1 MPRDDAA
8 QIELWRLPLLS
19 HANRSLALDRFS
31 DLTRRNDVAVK
42 GSLKRPQCDGIA
54 IGCTC
59 PELQFFLDMR
69 GQFLLGNIGV
79 AIRDGLRA
87 RPALAVAALPG
98 FPRRHEGFSVWTV
111 VSHSVFLSVL
121 APIDHRSN
129 LNGVQADPQG
139 E

>member
-54 IGCTC
+54 IGCAC

-69 GQFLLGNIGV
+69 QFLLGNIGV

-87 RPALAVAALPG
+87 RPALGVATLPG
-98 FPRRHEGFSVWTV
+98 FRRPHEGFSVWTM

-121 APIDHRSN
+121 APIDHRSSISFH
-129 LNGVQADPQG
+129 
-139 E
+139 

>member
-59 PELQFFLDMR
+59 PELQFLGAATSSPLR
-69 GQFLLGNIGV
+69 VTNARISRSSPLLE
-79 AIRDGLRA
+79 R
-87 RPALAVAALPG
+87 
-98 FPRRHEGFSVWTV
+98 
-111 VSHSVFLSVL
+111 
-121 APIDHRSN
+121 HRSRI
-129 LNGVQADPQG
+129 AC
-139 E
+139 